1 MTSDLDEAAAAAFLK
16 ATPWGDWLSAR
27 DVAGSAVY
35 LASDDSAAVT
45 GIALAVDGGY
55 VAQ

>member
-1 MTSDLDEAAAAAFLK
+1 MTSDLDDAASAAFLK
-16 ATPWGDWLSAR
+16 ATPWGEWLEAA

-35 LASDDSAAVT
+35 LASDDSVSVT